1 MICSLV
7 LAIVGG
13 KVAILCSVKCFFLF
27 CWLFF
32 FYGIFSLLK
41 APTESDESVQN
52 EGDEGQATEEQF
64 LGEVSVAV

>member
-13 KVAILCSVKCFFLF
+13 KVAAVQSISSSFAGY
-27 CWLFF
+27 F

-41 APTESDESVQN
+41 APAESDGSVPN
-52 EGDEGQATEEQF
+52 EGDEGKATEEQC
-64 LGEVSVAV
+64 LGEVSVAL